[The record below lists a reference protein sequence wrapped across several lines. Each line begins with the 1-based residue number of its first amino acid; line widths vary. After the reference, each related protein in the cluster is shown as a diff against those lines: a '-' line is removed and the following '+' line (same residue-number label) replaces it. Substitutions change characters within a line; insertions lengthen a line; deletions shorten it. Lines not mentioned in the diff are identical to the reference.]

1 MSVLRNNRPPV
12 TISLTAVFLI
22 NINDFSFHRMKKKNI
37 IIYVIAFIKCS
48 KTDFSTWEGKKGL
61 EGCSNMD
68 VERNVILANWISMR
82 NGGVTWRRN
91 LRTHSICIFWNLNE
105 NCLFIHCRWS
115 NWYLMWHLMQS
126 FFFFLRI
133 CKSSFLQNSL
143 SVASQLPPK
152 LYLFYYFTVWKNAK
166 FTLISVGKYLISKY
180 YR

>member
-91 LRTHSICIFWNLNE
+91 LRTHVCIFWNLNE

-126 FFFFLRI
+126 LFFFSFCEFASHPF
-133 CKSSFLQNSL
+133 CKTASL
-143 SVASQLPPK
+143 SRHNYHPSYTCSTTSQC
-152 LYLFYYFTVWKNAK
+152 
-166 FTLISVGKYLISKY
+166 GKTRNIL
-180 YR
+180 

>member
-1 MSVLRNNRPPV
+1 MSVLRNNRPTV

-22 NINDFSFHRMKKKNI
+22 NINDFSFHGFHRMKKNI

-61 EGCSNMD
+61 EGCTNMD

-91 LRTHSICIFWNLNE
+91 LRTHVCIFTSKCYMLNE
-105 NCLFIHCRWS
+105 NCSFIHCRWS

-126 FFFFLRI
+126 LFFFL
-133 CKSSFLQNSL
+133 FANLQVIL
-143 SVASQLPPK
+143 FAKQPLCRVTITTQAILVKLLHSV
-152 LYLFYYFTVWKNAK
+152 
-166 FTLISVGKYLISKY
+166 
-180 YR
+180 

>member
-22 NINDFSFHRMKKKNI
+22 NINDFSFHRMKKKI

-61 EGCSNMD
+61 EGCTNMD

-91 LRTHSICIFWNLNE
+91 LRTHVCIFLHLNDTFWPFWMKIV
-105 NCLFIHCRWS
+105 CLFIVGGVIDIWCGIWCKV
-115 NWYLMWHLMQS
+115 Y
-126 FFFFLRI
+126 FFFSFCEFASHPF
-133 CKSSFLQNSL
+133 CKTASL
-143 SVASQLPPK
+143 SRHNYHPS
-152 LYLFYYFTVWKNAK
+152 YTC
-166 FTLISVGKYLISKY
+166 
-180 YR
+180 